1 MLAVPGIDT
10 LRAGDPRFTQE
21 CTPQEKTEAIVTGT
35 QDLSSIDVSIR
46 FYLETC
52 QESTSLGRVLS
63 SGV

>member
-35 QDLSSIDVSIR
+35 QDLSSIYRCKYPFLFGNMS
-46 FYLETC
+46 
-52 QESTSLGRVLS
+52 RVNQFR
-63 SGV
+63 